1 MSPFRCYEIFS
12 CMKRHWNTNY
22 DYVKYKG
29 KASNLNQLTYEKCK
43 EKWFYEALHNKYRT
57 EEQLVLFL
65 IPVFFN
71 NQNTSFGDFFSEETK
86 TLADSWFNKIRAIKR
101 TFIQD
106 STSILDSLLRNKIS
120 FEYFFSSD
128 HVLDFLIQ
136 GKISPETFIILDK
149 ILFFLDKTPKSNII
163 YNVIHERRIKKYTS
177 FISVDIAEYKKV
189 FESCIVDV
197 KKQLYI
203 ESTLTVAKEVL
214 QCEHELHDLG

>member
-1 MSPFRCYEIFS
+1 MGPFRCYTIFQ
-12 CMKRHWNTNY
+12 CMKLHWNSQGY

-29 KASNLNQLTYEKCK
+29 KSSKLTQLTYAKCK
-43 EKWFYEALHNKYRT
+43 EKWFYEALNNKYKT

-71 NQNTSFGDFFSEETK
+71 NQNTSFNDFFSEETK
-86 TLADSWFNKIRAIKR
+86 ALADSWFNKIRAIKR

-106 STSILDSLLRNKIS
+106 STAILDAVLRNKIS

-149 ILFFLDKTPKSNII
+149 ILFFLDKTPKSHIL
-163 YNVIHERRIKKYTS
+163 YNVVFEQRIKNYSS
-177 FISVDIAEYKKV
+177 FISVDVEEYKKV
-189 FESCIVDV
+189 FGDCILDV

-203 ESTLTVAKEVL
+203 ESSIRKEA
-214 QCEHELHDLG
+214 QP